1 MKQSMVQER
10 NNETACFIFET
21 SLEHDSFFSISCFTH
36 LLLFFRLLIIPCFPS
51 LAFSLLSCL
60 LIPYPFLRFGTDIAE
75 EIDRTSMR
83 GGENKTEGPGDHLVI
98 CVELCLLERRT
109 SALWSRQLNYG

>member
-1 MKQSMVQER
+1 MLQER
-10 NNETACFIFET
+10 NNETSGFIVET
-21 SLEHDSFFSISCFTH
+21 YLEYDSFFSISCFIH
-36 LLLFFRLLIIPCFPS
+36 LLLFFCLLIIPCSPS
-51 LAFSLLSCL
+51 LAFSLPSFL
-60 LIPYPFLRFGTDIAE
+60 LIPYPFLRFGTDIAV